1 MPSNFCPNCGAKL
14 QYPEAEI
21 CPSCGVRIRA
31 PPAPP
36 GDLYP
41 GFWPRAFAYIIDT
54 IITGIPSAVIIFFL
68 IAGPI
73 SDAMGSFS
81 GSMDSMG
88 DLFGT
93 NGIEMPSGFNPGTMP
108 DLGTLNQS
116 SLAFPDLGSVLASL
130 MLGFLEAVLV
140 VLIIR
145 WVYFAYM
152 ESSARQATFGKEALG
167 LMVIDGEGHRISFA
181 RATGRWFGKL
191 ISWATFGIGFYLIG
205 FTGKKQG
212 LHDLIADTYVVYKNR
227 FQEPH

>member
-1 MPSNFCPNCGAKL
+1 MASNFCPNCGARL

-21 CPSCGVRIRA
+21 CPSCGVRIK
-31 PPAPP
+31 PPPLPP

-54 IITGIPSAVIIFFL
+54 IITGIPSGIIVFLL
-68 IAGPI
+68 IAGSL
-73 SDAMGSFS
+73 SDAMNSFS

-93 NGIEMPSGFNPGTMP
+93 NGIGTPSGLNPGTMP
-108 DLGTLNQS
+108 DLNSLNPS
-116 SLAFPDLGSVLASL
+116 SLTLPDLGSVFASL
-130 MLGFLEAVLV
+130 MLAFLEVVVVFLV
-140 VLIIR
+140 IR

-152 ESSARQATFGKEALG
+152 ESSLKQATFGKEALG

-205 FTGKKQG
+205 FTEKKQG
-212 LHDLIADTYVVYKNR
+212 LHDLIADTRVVYRNR
-227 FQEPH
+227 FQESR